1 MGVGGTSAKN
11 CQQMHA
17 ETKGSVFAVPGLPV
31 PLQAPVR
38 ETHQQLFLDEEGIE
52 RLAREA
58 AVSFNKLD

>member
-1 MGVGGTSAKN
+1 
-11 CQQMHA
+11 MHA
-17 ETKGSVFAVPGLPV
+17 ETKGLVFAVPGLPV
-31 PLQAPVR
+31 PSPAPVR